1 MSSDRPFRGG
11 TAAVTGTSGRVGDA
25 VAEALAAAGW
35 LVHGVDRRPGRRTT
49 LVGELRD
56 ARVRRDLDYTTRVP
70 PRALSATTPRTPS
83 SG

>member
-1 MSSDRPFRGG
+1 MCASRPFRGG

-35 LVHGVDRRPGRRTT
+35 LVHGVDRRTT